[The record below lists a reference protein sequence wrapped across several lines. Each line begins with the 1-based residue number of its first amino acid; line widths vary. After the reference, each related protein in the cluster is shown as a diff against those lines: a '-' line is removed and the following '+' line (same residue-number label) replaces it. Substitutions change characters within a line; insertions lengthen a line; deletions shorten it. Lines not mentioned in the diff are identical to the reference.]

1 MNPLPSGVEQ
11 ESSGDDAKVMQDV
24 FSGFAGVLGRA
35 VLFIYAVLLLFTNFL
50 HPVTIM
56 ATLPLSLGGA
66 LLGLLVGQKS
76 LGLYAL
82 IGVVLLMGI
91 VTKNSILLVD
101 YAIMNQQ
108 FGKPMYEATL
118 EEGVARLRPILMTT
132 IAMIAGMVSIALGIG
147 AGKANS
153 QP

>member
-11 ESSGDDAKVMQDV
+11 ESSGDDDYGDFAFV
-24 FSGFAGVLGRA
+24 SGWGV
-35 VLFIYAVLLLFTNFL
+35 
-50 HPVTIM
+50 
-56 ATLPLSLGGA
+56 
-66 LLGLLVGQKS
+66 LGLLVGPKS

-91 VTKNSILLVD
+91 VTKNSILLLD

-118 EEGVARLRPILMTT
+118 EKGVARLRPILMTT
-132 IAMIAGMVSIALGIG
+132 IAMIAGMVPIALGIG

-153 QP
+153 QPDDDGGNWRFDDF

>member
-1 MNPLPSGVEQ
+1 M
-11 ESSGDDAKVMQDV
+11 
-24 FSGFAGVLGRA
+24 
-35 VLFIYAVLLLFTNFL
+35 
-50 HPVTIM
+50 TIM
-56 ATLPLSLGGA
+56 ATLPLSLGGP

-118 EEGVARLRPILMTT
+118 DWGVARLRPILMTT
-132 IAMIAGMVSIALGIG
+132 IAMIAGMVLIALGIG

-153 QP
+153 QPDGDGGNWRFDDFLAADSGGDSGDFYLHGWFANLDF

>member
-1 MNPLPSGVEQ
+1 M
-11 ESSGDDAKVMQDV
+11 
-24 FSGFAGVLGRA
+24 
-35 VLFIYAVLLLFTNFL
+35 
-50 HPVTIM
+50 TIM
-56 ATLPLSLGGA
+56 GTLPLSLGGA
-66 LLGLLVGQKS
+66 LLGLLSHQKS

-108 FGKPMYEATL
+108 FGKPIYEATL

-132 IAMIAGMVSIALGIG
+132 IATIAGMVPITLGIG

-153 QP
+153 PPDGDGGNWRFDDFLAADSGGDSGDFYLHGWLANLDF